1 MPADLE
7 TMIRNAVP
15 ESGPP
20 DPQAIWE
27 RGRRRRRGRTALVG
41 TAAVVVVALLVA
53 GLRLGG
59 RHDGVSIRT
68 DDPTTTDAPPATINT
83 RGPGW
88 TTVVDRDAG
97 FTIDV
102 PPGWVA
108 TTDNLIPMLTS
119 PVEIFSAA
127 TYPLERPADPEQQ
140 SAGCDAQI
148 PASAVQGGPADV
160 FATIQDAQAGRPEI
174 FPPGTTL
181 SKRTDHTIGD
191 GSFEFVP
198 SRTDFSCAARQ
209 RLGTDARWIWF
220 GSDTRSFYLAVVI
233 GPDAT
238 GETRK
243 MLWLMLDSFRPI

>member
-1 MPADLE
+1 MAG
-7 TMIRNAVP
+7 A
-15 ESGPP
+15 
-20 DPQAIWE
+20 
-27 RGRRRRRGRTALVG
+27 AL
-41 TAAVVVVALLVA
+41 AVVIGVLVA
-53 GLRLGG
+53 GLSLGG
-59 RHDGVSIRT
+59 HRDGVSIRT
-68 DDPTTTDAPPATINT
+68 DDPTTTDAPPATIDT
-83 RGPGW
+83 KGPGW

-119 PVEIFSAA
+119 PVEILSAG
-127 TYPLERPADPEQQ
+127 TFPLTRPADPEQQ

-148 PASAVQGGPADV
+148 PAAAVQGGPADV
-160 FATIQDAQAGRPEI
+160 FATIQDAEAGHPDV
-174 FPPGTTL
+174 FPPAATV
-181 SKRTDHTIGD
+181 SRRADHIIGE

-198 SRTDFSCAARQ
+198 SRTDFSCATHQ
-209 RLGTDARWIWF
+209 RPGTEARWIWF